1 MSHERTFPSVVDS
14 TMLSTLTCHR
24 KWVWSY
30 ERNYTAF
37 GGKSIHLMAGAA
49 FAKGLEVMRSSF
61 VKGSC
66 LEIIKDASYRGA
78 SEEDFRKVKLEGEVK
93 DKYDALHFG
102 LQALMLSYDES
113 VVHDT
118 AKTLDRMCGA
128 LEFYADS
135 FPLDNPDF
143 GVITDISGKAGVE
156 WNFAVPLPVMHPD
169 TGEPIIF
176 CGRLDVV
183 LDVFGGTYLVDDKT
197 TSSLGAS
204 WPQQWDMRGQ
214 FVGYA
219 WAARQYGLRV
229 DGSLVRGIS
238 ILKTKYDK
246 AQAIVPQ
253 PEWKQ
258 DEWLASTVAKLNHAK
273 ALYFSGDPK
282 LNALPVFGEPCN
294 EYGGCEFKQPCMNR
308 DHDGWLDSNF
318 VARNWNPL
326 ERH

>member
-1 MSHERTFPSVVDS
+1 MHERKFPEVVDS
-14 TMLSTLTCHR
+14 TMLSTLTCPR

-49 FAKGLEVMRSSF
+49 FAKALEVMRRSW
-61 VKGSC
+61 VDGKIDE
-66 LEIIKDASYRGA
+66 EITDAN
-78 SEEDFRKVKLEGEVK
+78 FTPLEGQPPRKIRLSGEVRSAS
-93 DKYDALHFG
+93 DALHFG

-113 VVHDT
+113 VIHDT

-135 FPLDNPDF
+135 FPIDNPEF
-143 GVITDISGKAGVE
+143 GTVSSISGKPGVE
-156 WNFAVPLPVMHPD
+156 WNFAVPLPVLHPD

-176 CGRLDVV
+176 CGRLDVI
-183 LDVFGGTYLVDDKT
+183 LDVFGGVYLTDDKT
-197 TSSLGAS
+197 TSSLGIT

-258 DEWLASTVAKLNHAK
+258 NEWLASTVSKLEHAK
-273 ALYFSGDPK
+273 RLYAQAVDY
-282 LNALPVFGEPCN
+282 PVFGEPCN

-308 DHDGWLDSNF
+308 DHDGWLDSNY